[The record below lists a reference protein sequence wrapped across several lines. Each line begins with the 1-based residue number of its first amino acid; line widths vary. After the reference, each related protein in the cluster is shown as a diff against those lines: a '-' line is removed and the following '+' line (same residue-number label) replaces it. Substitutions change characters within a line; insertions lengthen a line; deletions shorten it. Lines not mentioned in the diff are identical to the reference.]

1 MKDKEFDKKIKQVD
15 DYVKGEIDK
24 VIEDFMAGRL
34 KRTSPKYS
42 REKIQPKLPDD
53 LYKPMTDKDIVAMI
67 YAMQDCAIKIQ
78 NERKEK
84 RNGIR

>member
-1 MKDKEFDKKIKQVD
+1 MKDKEFDKKIEQVE
-15 DYVKGEIDK
+15 DYIKCEMDK
-24 VIEDFMAGRL
+24 VVEDFMAGRL
-34 KRTSPKYS
+34 KETPPEYS

-53 LYKPMTDKDIVAMI
+53 LYKPMTDEDIVAMI
-67 YAMQDCAIKIQ
+67 YAIQDCAIKIQ

>member
-1 MKDKEFDKKIKQVD
+1 MKDKEFDKKIEQVE
-15 DYVKGEIDK
+15 DYIKCEMDK
-24 VIEDFMAGRL
+24 VVEDFMAGRL
-34 KRTSPKYS
+34 KGTSPEYS
-42 REKIQPKLPDD
+42 RKRIQSKLPDD

>member
-1 MKDKEFDKKIKQVD
+1 MKDKEFDKKIEQVD

-34 KRTSPKYS
+34 KGTSPEYS